1 MRLPDDYEDHGGGLT
16 PTVISAIVA
25 VTIFVAVILT
35 VVLIMNRQPTSHQQ
49 NNTAAQTENVQ
60 QAGNNQTDKYPDTQN
75 LITGSTLT
83 PSDLDFWD
91 MYPET
96 TATPLPSA
104 DPSQKDNKKE
114 TAEAD
119 PSTDGKHTL
128 VTNRDGK
135 EEWVLISPY
144 LPKHEYDFTK
154 LVCQSDLMKYYQD
167 GKLTSYVGVDISKYQ
182 DYVDFLKLKKAGVDF
197 VMLRVGARGYGS
209 GQIVLDD
216 YFVDNIKRATDAGLQ
231 IGVYFT
237 SQAITEEEAVEESN
251 IVLENIKDYKI
262 TYPVA
267 FDMSFVD
274 NDTTR
279 IETVSR
285 ADKTKITKAFLDTIE
300 AAGYK
305 PLLYGDKEWLIKE
318 IDLSKLSAYDVW
330 LSQMEDVPDYP
341 YRFTMWQYANDVT
354 IDGIIVANSNCWN
367 VNSYSSKHVEINNVK
382 VISGRQNG
390 DGFTFQS
397 CTDHTVT
404 NSFARTWD
412 DSLVIKNYSGSTK
425 GITFRNMQVWTDLA
439 QSMEI
444 GYETDK
450 GWTLDPE
457 ISDVLFENITVLY
470 NFHKPVIS
478 IHNSDD
484 AYVHAIVYRN
494 VVVENAFMQGDN
506 GNNKELIEMTL
517 QNSAWS
523 TVKDEFGSIDDV
535 LIDGLTVL
543 RTLDGKVP
551 ASRLSGY
558 GEDNRITNVTLR
570 NVTILGEKMTNLKQ
584 MKLRYDDY
592 CEGIVVE

>member
-60 QAGNNQTDKYPDTQN
+60 QAGNNQTGNNQTDKYPDTQD

-209 GQIVLDD
+209 GQIVLED
-216 YFVDNIKRATDAGLQ
+216 YFVNNIKRATDAGLQ

-354 IDGIIVANSNCWN
+354 IDGIAGYANMNISFID
-367 VNSYSSKHVEINNVK
+367 YS
-382 VISGRQNG
+382 
-390 DGFTFQS
+390 
-397 CTDHTVT
+397 
-404 NSFARTWD
+404 
-412 DSLVIKNYSGSTK
+412 
-425 GITFRNMQVWTDLA
+425 
-439 QSMEI
+439 
-444 GYETDK
+444 
-450 GWTLDPE
+450 
-457 ISDVLFENITVLY
+457 
-470 NFHKPVIS
+470 
-478 IHNSDD
+478 
-484 AYVHAIVYRN
+484 
-494 VVVENAFMQGDN
+494 
-506 GNNKELIEMTL
+506 
-517 QNSAWS
+517 
-523 TVKDEFGSIDDV
+523 
-535 LIDGLTVL
+535 
-543 RTLDGKVP
+543 
-551 ASRLSGY
+551 
-558 GEDNRITNVTLR
+558 
-570 NVTILGEKMTNLKQ
+570 EK
-584 MKLRYDDY
+584 
-592 CEGIVVE
+592 